1 MQFKKR
7 DFKKYKNDY
16 FFPNTLISGVGQ
28 HGKTDGM
35 IMILNFQISKNYNFK
50 IFP

>member
-1 MQFKKR
+1 MQFKNEISSNIR
-7 DFKKYKNDY
+7 MII

-35 IMILNFQISKNYNFK
+35 IMILNFQISKNL
-50 IFP
+50 